1 MSHEEA
7 VKIISV
13 DKLKIR
19 ESATV
24 KGTWVLP
31 FKLSITPDE
40 TWARNFYE
48 VHRKNPDPKKKEIK
62 LSGDCLEVNFTD
74 ADDLQKTLD
83 SLKGEV
89 DKANADYQELVDKK
103 LRVQEEMRVLQKKQS
118 DTMQKLKDD
127 SDGLKF

>member
-1 MSHEEA
+1 MSHEEV
-7 VKIISV
+7 VKIVSV

-48 VHRKNPDPKKKEIK
+48 VHRKNTDPKKKEIK

-83 SLKGEV
+83 NLKLEV
-89 DKANADYQELVDKK
+89 DKANVDYQELVDKK